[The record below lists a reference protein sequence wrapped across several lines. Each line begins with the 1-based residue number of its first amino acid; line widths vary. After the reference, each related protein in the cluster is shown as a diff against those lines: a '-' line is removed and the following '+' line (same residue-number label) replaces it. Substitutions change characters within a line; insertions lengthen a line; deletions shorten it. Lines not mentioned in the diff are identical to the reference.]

1 MSWQAQTAVRK
12 YGQIRDVNLLYF
24 ALYLAEHANEAG
36 HIDPAPNQ
44 ETMAT
49 EFRVSARTVRSWLA
63 KLVSLEVVE
72 QTRIGSGPGRSSAY
86 TFLLP
91 MPEKVEVKAEE
102 MEAPQLPPL
111 GEKMEA
117 KPASISTFT
126 PSESAKVE
134 ALQADNFRL
143 RQQMAEMSQ
152 KLEALSQKVEA
163 FNGLLSTFLTQKA
176 EAKAEKGGSP
186 TGENEPSINLKDLK
200 DLKELGDPLPPTS
213 SPKPSTTSSRKRG
226 KTQTPKKF
234 RLEQLGDGSKD
245 QTEARLVQELCDFWC
260 DISGA
265 KDVILYEPLTEALTA
280 QNERTCDDYYRPAT
294 KLLKRLNYDLDQA
307 KKLLQ
312 QARELLVS
320 AGMTPSKISGVLT
333 QAFGLLDKATAGHE
347 WYDPRVPVQGGV
359 Y

>member
-1 MSWQAQTAVRK
+1 
-12 YGQIRDVNLLYF
+12 
-24 ALYLAEHANEAG
+24 
-36 HIDPAPNQ
+36 
-44 ETMAT
+44 
-49 EFRVSARTVRSWLA
+49 
-63 KLVSLEVVE
+63 
-72 QTRIGSGPGRSSAY
+72 
-86 TFLLP
+86 

-102 MEAPQLPPL
+102 AEAPQLPPL

-117 KPASISTFT
+117 KPASISTFH

-200 DLKELGDPLPPTS
+200 DLKELGAPLPPTS
-213 SPKPSTTSSRKRG
+213 LPSLAKVEG
-226 KTQTPKKF
+226 QEPKKQTG
-234 RLEQLGDGSKD
+234 RLDEFYDDPK
-245 QTEARLVQELCDFWC
+245 EKNRARLIQELCDFWC
-260 DISGA
+260 HHTGRA
-265 KDVILYEPLTEALTA
+265 KP
-280 QNERTCDDYYRPAT
+280 
-294 KLLKRLNYDLDQA
+294 RLNGSPAKNQTLRDDFYTPAGLLLERLEYDLTRAQDLLIA
-307 KKLLQ
+307 KRQEMLTDNKTPY
-312 QARELLVS
+312 RIS
-320 AGMTPSKISGVLT
+320 AVVPSIVGD
-333 QAFGLLDKATAGHE
+333 LDKPEPDG